1 MLCSSSLENHWP
13 LIKWYNDMYINN
25 VTYVRN
31 QIQFTKQTLDN
42 DNNIINNF
50 LEKLSISL
58 QTKTEFP
65 LARSFLFCNR
75 WSWPPFSM
83 PFQKSKWD
91 SGTRLAPIQYT
102 LHVSISTS
110 VVNMRNVTGPSSS
123 ISISLY
129 RRSNKGRIGHL
140 QQQKGQQKCRSSNF
154 PVHFFHISR
163 LQSNALCL
171 HVNLAHG
178 GEENHLLCKISNT
191 LT

>member
-1 MLCSSSLENHWP
+1 MAIDTLIPQLC
-13 LIKWYNDMYINN
+13 YICKKPN
-25 VTYVRN
+25 TIYETGSWTMTA
-31 QIQFTKQTLDN
+31 ICIIF
-42 DNNIINNF
+42 INNF
-50 LEKLSISL
+50 LEKNSYLSK
-58 QTKTEFP
+58 QKKPAKYF
-65 LARSFLFCNR
+65 FLFCNR

-154 PVHFFHISR
+154 LVHFSIFRFYNQILYACTLNWRMEVKKIICFVKYQIR
-163 LQSNALCL
+163 LRNWGVL
-171 HVNLAHG
+171 H
-178 GEENHLLCKISNT
+178 
-191 LT
+191 